1 MIKAAMK
8 LHSMYVRNI
17 KIEVG
22 FSVTGKYPTLKTN
35 CHFLKR
41 NV

>member
-8 LHSMYVRNI
+8 LHSIYVRNI

-22 FSVTGKYPTLKTN
+22 FSDKGKFPTLKIN